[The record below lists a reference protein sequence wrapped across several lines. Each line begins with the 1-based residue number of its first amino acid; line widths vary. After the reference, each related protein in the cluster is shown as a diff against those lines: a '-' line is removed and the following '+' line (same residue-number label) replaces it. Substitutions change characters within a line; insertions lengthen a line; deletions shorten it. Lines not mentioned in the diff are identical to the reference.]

1 MHDEYGRGTF
11 LAMFLSIGVLSSY
24 FSLVVSVS
32 QSIFTTYH
40 MGASAGICGLIAIL
54 CWTHAWYLR
63 LRLLAVKP
71 SANASRRA
79 NVTLPFV
86 KWEQLRNIPI
96 ISFLGLA
103 VCVDIVGQIRYR
115 SLKKVNHMAHLSGYT
130 LGILAAE
137 SFKHGAS
144 LRAK

>member
-32 QSIFTTYH
+32 QRIFTTYH
-40 MGASAGICGLIAIL
+40 MGASAGICGLLAIL

-63 LRLLAVKP
+63 LRPLDVKP
-71 SANASRRA
+71 PANPPQRA

-86 KWEQLRNIPI
+86 RWELVRNIPM

-103 VCVDIVGQIRYR
+103 VGLDIVGQIRHR
-115 SLKKVNHMAHLSGYT
+115 SLKKVNHLAHLSGYT
-130 LGILAAE
+130 LGILFAE
-137 SFKHGAS
+137 SFKHEAS
-144 LRAK
+144 LR